1 MGIKERRERE
11 KDARREEIISA
22 AESVFL
28 KKGLAEATMDE
39 IAEKAELS
47 KGTLYLYYKSKE
59 DLYLAVTMRGM
70 DIMHDLFA
78 RAISTGE
85 PSIKRIENL
94 GEAYYEFFDRHRNYF
109 RMMHFFESTQFH
121 SQVSADML
129 QVCNETD
136 RRVWELVLEPI
147 KSAIDEGLLR
157 NDLSPM
163 EVGVMLWSNSNGLMR
178 LIDRQESYW
187 KDSLGVDLVALLKK
201 SNMFLV
207 QAMMTEKGKQF
218 SAVAR
223 TPQESL

>member
-11 KDARREEIISA
+11 KDARRDEIISA
-22 AESVFL
+22 AETVFF

-39 IAEKAELS
+39 IAEGAELS

-59 DLYLAVTMRGM
+59 DLYLAVTMRGI

-78 RAISTGE
+78 KAISTGE
-85 PSIKRIENL
+85 PSIKRIANL
-94 GEAYYEFFDRHRNYF
+94 GDAYYEFFDKHRNYF
-109 RMMHFFESTQFH
+109 RMMYFFESPQFH
-121 SQVSADML
+121 SQVSKDML

-147 KSAIDEGLLR
+147 KSAIDEGLLQK
-157 NDLSPM
+157 DLPPM
-163 EVGVMLWSNSNGLMR
+163 EIGVMLWSNSNGLMR

-187 KDSLGVDLVALLKK
+187 KDSLGVDLIALLRK

-218 SAVAR
+218 SAAAR